1 MNSAYPTIMATC
13 TKDCPI
19 CCEKY
24 NRTQHSA
31 VICEQGECGFTACK
45 QCIRQYLLSTI
56 SEPNCMQCKKTL
68 SEQFLIHNLNRS
80 FVSGDYK
87 RHRVSVLLDKAMS
100 QMPETM
106 PDAMRMQELD
116 ETNNEIK
123 HIRDEMNKLNDEMN
137 KLKKQLNDLQ
147 IKSYRLK
154 HPETKAAEETRK
166 FVMACPREDCRGFLS
181 TAYKCGLC
189 EYYTCSA
196 CLKPKTS
203 TEEPHVC
210 NPDDVSTTAL
220 IKSQT
225 KPCPTCGERIS
236 KIAGCDQMWCTSCH
250 NAFSW
255 RTGQVDN
262 GIVHNPH
269 FFQYQRS
276 MHAEG
281 GGNVIQRG
289 LGQCNTDQLPDYVV
303 VMQTAKRLQRTKNKD
318 AISVSN
324 CLTYMYEIMAHI
336 NHHETPNL
344 QRKLT
349 YLEDSTPLRISY
361 ILGKTEKTQLSE
373 NLYAN
378 EKKRRYTV
386 LIYNVM
392 RLLNQVGLETLWGI
406 VNTPEDNLSQFI
418 SLILTETTKFKELCV
433 YCNIEWLSISIDFRI
448 SVPWI
453 VIKADR
459 SPSQH
464 NIAIRNYPIHNEFR
478 KIYKHVEDYTP
489 ENYSAFVSLQL
500 PDEFVSMQLPGA

>member
-1 MNSAYPTIMATC
+1 MAMGPTEC
-13 TKDCPI
+13 TV

-24 NRTQHSA
+24 NRSQNAAIT
-31 VICEQGECGFTACK
+31 CEHGECNFTACK
-45 QCIRQYLLSTI
+45 NCIRQYLLSTI

-80 FVSGDYK
+80 FVNGEYK
-87 RHRVSVLLDKAMS
+87 THRVSALLDKAMS
-100 QMPETM
+100 QMSDTM
-106 PDAMRMQELD
+106 PDAMRVQELHKI
-116 ETNNEIK
+116 NHEIK
-123 HIRDEMNKLNDEMN
+123 ETRDEMNKLNEEMN
-137 KLKKQLNDLQ
+137 KLKKQLNDLH

-154 HPETKAAEETRK
+154 HPEKNAAEEIRK
-166 FVMACPREDCRGFLS
+166 FAMACPRKDCRGFLS

-189 EYYTCSA
+189 EYYTCSV

-236 KIAGCDQMWCTSCH
+236 KIAGCDQMWCVNCH

-276 MHAEG
+276 MHAED
-281 GGNVIQRG
+281 GNMVRRAH
-289 LGQCNTDQLPDYVV
+289 GQCNTDQLPDYVV
-303 VMQTAKRLQRTKNKD
+303 VMQMAKRLQRTKNKD
-318 AISVSN
+318 AIYVSKW
-324 CLTYMYEIMAHI
+324 LIFMYDFMAHI
-336 NHHETPNL
+336 NHHETPSL

-349 YLEDSTPLRISY
+349 HLEDTTPLRISY
-361 ILGKTEKTQLSE
+361 ILGKTEKTHLSE

-378 EKKRRYTV
+378 DKKHRYTV

-392 RLLNQVGLETLWGI
+392 RLVNQVGLETLWGI
-406 VNTPEDNLSQFI
+406 VNTPEENVSQFV
-418 SLILTETTKFKELCV
+418 SLILTETDKFKQLCV
-433 YCNIEWLSISIDFRI
+433 YCNIEWLSISVDFRI

-453 VIKADR
+453 VITADNQPE
-459 SPSQH
+459 SSQP
-464 NIAIRNYPIHNEFR
+464 NITIQSCPIHNEFR
-478 KIYKHVEDYTP
+478 KLYEEYTRD
-489 ENYSAFVSLQL
+489 NYSA
-500 PDEFVSMQLPGA
+500 FVSMQLPGA